1 MVRKIA
7 LVGNPNVGKS
17 TIFNLL
23 TGLNQKVGNYPGV
36 TVDKKYGTFK
46 LDGSNIDVV
55 DLPGA
60 YSIHPKTEDE
70 RVVREYL
77 TGDES
82 PDLVVVIADA
92 SNLRRNLLLFS
103 QVYDLNVPIL
113 LVLNRVDLSQKDKL
127 DISCEKLSSLLGD
140 IPVIPLNAREGNIDA
155 LRSAIGS
162 FEKSTK
168 WQPFYQN
175 DNGADYL
182 EETEARYEKIDKLI
196 KFLHKGKIK
205 GAHKLTNQLDRILI
219 HKFWGYAIFMAI
231 LFIIFQFIYV
241 FANVPMD
248 LIDEFFITSSSFLA
262 ARLPEGPLTSLLTE
276 GIIPG
281 IGGVVIF
288 IPQIAFL
295 FLFLTILEET
305 GYMTRVV
312 FLMDRVMRPFGL
324 HGKSVVP
331 LISSVACAIPAIMS
345 SRSIDQPKER
355 LITILVTP
363 LMSCSARLPV
373 YILLIALTIPD
384 KMVGF
389 VNLQGL
395 VLFGMYFLGIIAALV
410 FAMLFKAILLTK
422 SKSFLIMEM
431 PRYQLPKWNNVT
443 FNVYEKS
450 KAFVWGAGRIILA
463 ISIILW
469 VLGSY
474 GPDSFGDKNPDSEE
488 ILAQT
493 PLESSFIGIL
503 GKQIEPV
510 IEPLGYD
517 WKIGISLIT
526 SFAAREVFVGT
537 MATIYSI
544 DESGAETSLLERM
557 NQEINPTTGEKRY
570 GLATGISLMIFYA
583 FAMQCMSTLA
593 VTKRETKSWKWPLV
607 QLSYMTALAYVSSLI
622 VYQILS

>member
-1 MVRKIA
+1 MIRKIA

-36 TVDKKYGTFK
+36 TVDKKYGSFK
-46 LDGSNIDVV
+46 LDQQTIDVV
-55 DLPGA
+55 DLPGT
-60 YSIHPKTEDE
+60 YSLHPKTEDE
-70 RVVREYL
+70 QVVRNYL
-77 TGDES
+77 TGETT
-82 PDLVVVIADA
+82 PDVVVVIADA
-92 SNLRRNLLLFS
+92 INLHRNLLLFS
-103 QVYDLNVPIL
+103 QVYDLKIPVI
-113 LVLNRVDLSQKDKL
+113 LVLNRIDLSQKDKEN
-127 DISCEKLSSLLGD
+127 ISTEKLSSLLGGV
-140 IPVIPLNAREGNIDA
+140 PVIPLNARQGNVDA
-155 LRSAIGS
+155 LKSAIAS
-162 FEKSTK
+162 FKANDN
-168 WQPFYQN
+168 WQPFYQSN
-175 DNGADYL
+175 NGIDYL
-182 EETEARYEKIDKLI
+182 KETEARHQKIDKLM
-196 KFLHKGKIK
+196 KFLNKGDKKTDTFSSKLDKLLLHKV
-205 GAHKLTNQLDRILI
+205 
-219 HKFWGYAIFMAI
+219 WGYTIFLAI
-231 LFIIFQFIYV
+231 LFVIFQFIYV

-248 LIDEFFITSSSFLA
+248 LIDNFFVTSSSFLSE
-262 ARLPEGPLTSLLTE
+262 RLPEGPLSSLVTE

-281 IGGVVIF
+281 VGGVVIF

-295 FLFLTILEET
+295 FLFLTVLEET

-312 FLMDRVMRPFGL
+312 FLMDKIMRPFGL

-331 LISSVACAIPAIMS
+331 LISGVACAIPAIMS

-373 YILLIALTIPD
+373 YILLIALTVPD
-384 KMVGF
+384 QMVAGF
-389 VNLQGL
+389 INMQGF
-395 VLFGMYFLGIIAALV
+395 VLFGMYMLGIIAALV
-410 FAMLFKAILLTK
+410 FAIIFKAILLTK

-431 PRYQLPKWNNVT
+431 PRYQLPKFRNVVY
-443 FNVYEKS
+443 NVYEKS

-474 GPDSFGDKNPDSEE
+474 GPDSFSSSNKSEE
-488 ILAQT
+488 MLPQT
-493 PLESSFIGIL
+493 TLETSFIGIL
-503 GKQIEPV
+503 GKQIEPA

-544 DESGAETSLLERM
+544 DESDSEASLLERM
-557 NQEINPTTGEKRY
+557 NQEINPDTGEKRY

-607 QLSYMTALAYVSSLI
+607 QLGYMTALAYVSSLLAF
-622 VYQILS
+622 QLLS

>member
-1 MVRKIA
+1 MIKKIA

-36 TVDKKYGTFK
+36 TVDKKYGSFK
-46 LDGSNIDVV
+46 LNEQTVEVV
-55 DLPGA
+55 DLPGT
-60 YSIHPKTEDE
+60 YSLHPKTEDE
-70 RVVREYL
+70 QVVRSYL
-77 TGDES
+77 TGDS
-82 PDLVVVIADA
+82 TPDVVVVIADA
-92 SNLRRNLLLFS
+92 INLSRNLLLFT
-103 QVYDLNVPIL
+103 QVYDLKVPVI
-113 LVLNRVDLSQKDKL
+113 LVLNRIDLSEKDN
-127 DISCEKLSSLLGD
+127 DHIPAAKLSSLLGG
-140 IPVIPLNAREGNIDA
+140 IPVVPLNARDGNIDS
-155 LRSAIGS
+155 LKESISS
-162 FEKSTK
+162 FQESDT
-168 WQPFYQN
+168 WQPFYQT
-175 DNGADYL
+175 DNGVDYL
-182 EETEARYEKIDKLI
+182 KETEARHQKIDKLL
-196 KFLHKGKIK
+196 KFLKKDRQK
-205 GAHKLTNQLDRILI
+205 PDSFTNKLDKVLLHRV
-219 HKFWGYAIFMAI
+219 WGYSIFLTI

-248 LIDEFFITSSSFLA
+248 LIDNFFADSSSFLA
-262 ARLPEGPLTSLLTE
+262 ELLPEGPFSSLVTE

-295 FLFLTILEET
+295 FFFLTVLEET

-312 FLMDRVMRPFGL
+312 FLMDRIMRPFGL

-331 LISSVACAIPAIMS
+331 LISGVACAIPAIMS

-373 YILLIALTIPD
+373 YILLISLTVPD
-384 KMVGF
+384 KLIAGF
-389 VNLQGL
+389 INMQGL
-395 VLFGMYFLGIIAALV
+395 VLFGMYILGIIAALV
-410 FAMLFKAILLTK
+410 FAMVFKAILLTK

-431 PRYQLPKWNNVT
+431 PRYQLPKMSNT
-443 FNVYEKS
+443 LFNVFEKS

-474 GPDSFGDKNPDSEE
+474 GPQSFSSSHESEE
-488 ILAQT
+488 LLPQT
-493 PLESSFIGIL
+493 SLETSFIGIL
-503 GKQIEPV
+503 GKQIEPA

-544 DESGAETSLLERM
+544 DESDTDKSLMARM
-557 NQEINPTTGEKRY
+557 NQEINPNTGEKTY

-593 VTKRETKSWKWPLV
+593 ITKRETKSWKWPLV
-607 QLSYMTALAYVSSLI
+607 QFGYMTVLAYVSSFI
-622 VYQILS
+622 AYQLLA

>member
-1 MVRKIA
+1 MIKKIA
-7 LVGNPNVGKS
+7 LVGNPNVGKT

-36 TVDKKYGTFK
+36 TVDKKYGSLK
-46 LDGSNIDVV
+46 LDLETVEVV
-55 DLPGA
+55 DLPGT

-70 RVVREYL
+70 KVVLDYL
-77 TGDES
+77 TGDS
-82 PDLVVVIADA
+82 APDAVVVIVDA
-92 SNLRRNLLLFS
+92 SNLNRNLLLFT
-103 QVYDLNVPIL
+103 QIYDLKLPVI
-113 LVLNRVDLSQKDKL
+113 LVLNRIDLSQKDNR
-127 DISCEKLSSLLGD
+127 DISTEKLSSLLGG
-140 IPVIPLNAREGNIDA
+140 IPVVPLNAREGDIEP
-155 LRSAIGS
+155 LKKAIAS
-162 FEKSTK
+162 FEAQDS
-168 WQPFYQN
+168 WQPFYQS
-175 DNGADYL
+175 DNGVDYL
-182 EETEARYEKIDKLI
+182 KETEARYQKIDKLL
-196 KFLHKGKIK
+196 KFLPKGERKSHNITNGLDKILLHKV
-205 GAHKLTNQLDRILI
+205 
-219 HKFWGYAIFMAI
+219 WGYGIFLTI
-231 LFIIFQFIYV
+231 LFVIFQFIYV

-248 LIDEFFITSSSFLA
+248 LIDNFFITSSSFLSD
-262 ARLPEGPLTSLLTE
+262 RLPEGPLSSLVTE

-295 FLFLTILEET
+295 FLFLTVLEET

-312 FLMDRVMRPFGL
+312 FLMDKIMRPFGL

-373 YILLIALTIPD
+373 YILLIALTVPD
-384 KMVGF
+384 QLVLGF
-389 VNLQGL
+389 INLQGL
-395 VLFGMYFLGIIAALV
+395 VLFGMYMLGTIAALI
-410 FAMLFKAILLTK
+410 FAMIFKAILLTK

-431 PRYQLPKWNNVT
+431 PRYQMPKLRNVAY
-443 FNVYEKS
+443 NVYEKS

-474 GPDSFGDKNPDSEE
+474 GPDSFRGYSDSEE
-488 ILAQT
+488 ILPQT
-493 PLESSFIGIL
+493 SLETSFIGIL
-503 GKQIEPV
+503 GKQIEPA

-544 DESGAETSLLERM
+544 DESDDEASLLERM
-557 NQEINPTTGEKRY
+557 NQEINPATGEKRY

-607 QLSYMTALAYVSSLI
+607 QLGYMTILAYVSSLI
-622 VYQILS
+622 VYQLLS

>member
-1 MVRKIA
+1 MIRKIA

-36 TVDKKYGTFK
+36 TVDKKYGSFK
-46 LDGSNIDVV
+46 LDQQTVDVV
-55 DLPGA
+55 DLPGT
-60 YSIHPKTEDE
+60 YSLHPKTEDE
-70 RVVREYL
+70 QVVRNYL
-77 TGDES
+77 TGETT
-82 PDLVVVIADA
+82 PDVVVVIADA
-92 SNLRRNLLLFS
+92 INLHRNLLLFS
-103 QVYDLNVPIL
+103 QVYDLKIPVI
-113 LVLNRVDLSQKDKL
+113 LVLNRIDLSQKDKEN
-127 DISCEKLSSLLGD
+127 ISTEKLSSLLGGV
-140 IPVIPLNAREGNIDA
+140 PVIPLNARQGNVDP
-155 LRSAIGS
+155 LKSAIAS
-162 FEKSTK
+162 FKANDN
-168 WQPFYQN
+168 WQPFYQSN
-175 DNGADYL
+175 NGVDYL
-182 EETEARYEKIDKLI
+182 KETEARHQKIDKLM
-196 KFLHKGKIK
+196 KFLNKGDKKTDTFSSKLDKLLLHKV
-205 GAHKLTNQLDRILI
+205 
-219 HKFWGYAIFMAI
+219 WGYTIFLAI
-231 LFIIFQFIYV
+231 LFVIFQFIYV

-248 LIDEFFITSSSFLA
+248 LIDNFFISSSSFLSEK
-262 ARLPEGPLTSLLTE
+262 LPVGPLSSLVTE

-281 IGGVVIF
+281 VGGVVIF

-295 FLFLTILEET
+295 FLFLTVLEET

-312 FLMDRVMRPFGL
+312 FLMDKIMRPFGL

-331 LISSVACAIPAIMS
+331 LISGVACAIPAIMS

-373 YILLIALTIPD
+373 YILLIALTVPD
-384 KMVGF
+384 KLVAGF
-389 VNLQGL
+389 INMQGL
-395 VLFGMYFLGIIAALV
+395 VLFGMYMLGIIAALV
-410 FAMLFKAILLTK
+410 FAILFKAILLTK

-431 PRYQLPKWNNVT
+431 PRYQLPKFRNVV

-474 GPDSFGDKNPDSEE
+474 GPDSFSSASESEE
-488 ILAQT
+488 ILPQT
-493 PLESSFIGIL
+493 TLETSFIGIL
-503 GKQIEPV
+503 GKQIEPA
-510 IEPLGYD
+510 IKPLGYD

-544 DESGAETSLLERM
+544 DESDSEASLLERM
-557 NQEINPTTGEKRY
+557 NQEINPDTGEKTY

-593 VTKRETKSWKWPLV
+593 ITKRETKSWKWPLV
-607 QLSYMTALAYVSSLI
+607 QLGYMTVLAYVSSLI
-622 VYQILS
+622 AYQILV

>member
-1 MVRKIA
+1 MIRKIA

-36 TVDKKYGTFK
+36 TVDKKYGSFK
-46 LDGSNIDVV
+46 LDQQTVDVV
-55 DLPGA
+55 DLPGT
-60 YSIHPKTEDE
+60 YSLHPKTEDE
-70 RVVREYL
+70 QVVRNYL
-77 TGDES
+77 TGETT
-82 PDLVVVIADA
+82 PDVVVVIADA
-92 SNLRRNLLLFS
+92 INLHRNLLLFS
-103 QVYDLNVPIL
+103 QVYDLKIPVI
-113 LVLNRVDLSQKDKL
+113 LVLNRIDLSQKDKEN
-127 DISCEKLSSLLGD
+127 ISTEKLSSLLGGV
-140 IPVIPLNAREGNIDA
+140 PVIPLNARQGNVDA
-155 LRSAIGS
+155 LKSAIAS
-162 FEKSTK
+162 FKANDN
-168 WQPFYQN
+168 WQPFYQSN
-175 DNGADYL
+175 NGVDYL
-182 EETEARYEKIDKLI
+182 KETEARHQKIHKLMKFLNKGDKKTDTFSSKLDKLL
-196 KFLHKGKIK
+196 LHKV
-205 GAHKLTNQLDRILI
+205 
-219 HKFWGYAIFMAI
+219 WGYAIFLAI
-231 LFIIFQFIYV
+231 LFVIFQFIYV

-248 LIDEFFITSSSFLA
+248 LIDNFFISSSSFLSEK
-262 ARLPEGPLTSLLTE
+262 LPVGPLSSLVTE

-281 IGGVVIF
+281 VGGVVIF

-295 FLFLTILEET
+295 FLFLTVLEET

-312 FLMDRVMRPFGL
+312 FLMDKIMRPFGL

-331 LISSVACAIPAIMS
+331 LISGVACAIPAIMS

-373 YILLIALTIPD
+373 YILLIALTVPD
-384 KMVGF
+384 KLVAGF
-389 VNLQGL
+389 INMQGL
-395 VLFGMYFLGIIAALV
+395 VLFGMYMLGIIAALV
-410 FAMLFKAILLTK
+410 FAIIFKAILLTK

-431 PRYQLPKWNNVT
+431 PRYQLPKFRNVVY
-443 FNVYEKS
+443 NVYEKS

-474 GPDSFGDKNPDSEE
+474 GPDSFTSTKETEE
-488 ILAQT
+488 ILPQT
-493 PLESSFIGIL
+493 TLETSFIGIL
-503 GKQIEPV
+503 GKQIEPA
-510 IEPLGYD
+510 IKPLGYD

-544 DESGAETSLLERM
+544 DESDSEASLLERM
-557 NQEINPTTGEKRY
+557 NQEINPDTGERVY

-607 QLSYMTALAYVSSLI
+607 QLGYMTVLAYVSSLI
-622 VYQILS
+622 AYQILV

>member
-1 MVRKIA
+1 LIRKIA

-36 TVDKKYGTFK
+36 TVDKKYGSFK
-46 LDGSNIDVV
+46 LGQETVDVV
-55 DLPGA
+55 DLPGT
-60 YSIHPKTEDE
+60 YSLHPKTEDE
-70 RVVREYL
+70 QVVRNYL
-77 TGDES
+77 TGDS
-82 PDLVVVIADA
+82 IPDVVVVIADA
-92 SNLRRNLLLFS
+92 INLHRNLLLFT
-103 QVYDLNVPIL
+103 QIYDLKIPVI
-113 LVLNRVDLSQKDKL
+113 LVLNRIDLSQKDNEN
-127 DISCEKLSSLLGD
+127 ISTEKLSSLLGGV
-140 IPVIPLNAREGNIDA
+140 PVIPLNARDGNIDA
-155 LRSAIGS
+155 LKSAIAS
-162 FEKSTK
+162 FKSNDN
-168 WQPFYQN
+168 WQPFYQSN
-175 DNGADYL
+175 NGVDYL
-182 EETEARYEKIDKLI
+182 KETEARHQKINKLMKFLNKGDKKSDTFSNKLDKL
-196 KFLHKGKIK
+196 
-205 GAHKLTNQLDRILI
+205 LI
-219 HKFWGYAIFMAI
+219 HKVWGYAVFLSI
-231 LFIIFQFIYV
+231 LFVIFQFIYV

-248 LIDEFFITSSSFLA
+248 LIDNFFITSSSFLSE
-262 ARLPEGPLTSLLTE
+262 RLPDGPLSSLVTE

-295 FLFLTILEET
+295 FLFLTVLEET

-312 FLMDRVMRPFGL
+312 FLMDKIMRPFGL

-331 LISSVACAIPAIMS
+331 LISGVACAIPAIMS

-373 YILLIALTIPD
+373 YILLIALTVPD
-384 KMVGF
+384 KLVAGF
-389 VNLQGL
+389 INMQGL
-395 VLFGMYFLGIIAALV
+395 VLFGMYVLGIVAALV
-410 FAMLFKAILLTK
+410 FAMIFKAILLTK

-431 PRYQLPKWNNVT
+431 PRYQLPKLRNVM

-474 GPDSFGDKNPDSEE
+474 GPASFSSSNETEE
-488 ILAQT
+488 ILPQT
-493 PLESSFIGIL
+493 SLETSFIGIL
-503 GKQIEPV
+503 GKQIEPA

-544 DESGAETSLLERM
+544 DESDSEASLLERM
-557 NQEINPTTGEKRY
+557 NQEINPATGEKTY

-607 QLSYMTALAYVSSLI
+607 QLGYMTVLAYVSSLI
-622 VYQILS
+622 AYQILA